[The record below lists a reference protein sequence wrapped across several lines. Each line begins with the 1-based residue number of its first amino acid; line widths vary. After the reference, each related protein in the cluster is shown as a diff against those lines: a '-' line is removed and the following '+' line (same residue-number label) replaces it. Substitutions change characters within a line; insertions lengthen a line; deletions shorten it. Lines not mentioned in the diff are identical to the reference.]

1 MHDTIVKQKYLRLYI
16 TPKLV
21 CRHCDQLTC
30 VANAERDGSGWSITP
45 VCAIHGYADREGK
58 LGFSLHDEHN
68 SIRRFVIESLDL
80 RIEPLTM
87 LVRRCSLAKVKPLG
101 YKPIDPLEI
110 FADQR
115 TVEACHIND
124 MAWRVH
130 WPVNSEVYVVWS
142 YDLISFALWPSVGV
156 DSSSHQDFVESEG

>member
-1 MHDTIVKQKYLRLYI
+1 MNSITTVAPPRKYLRIFI
-16 TPKLV
+16 TPQLACIYCKKLSPI
-21 CRHCDQLTC
+21 
-30 VANAERDGSGWSITP
+30 ANAERDGSGWATTP

-87 LVRRCSLAKVKPLG
+87 LVRRCPLSKVKPLG
-101 YKPIDPLEI
+101 YKAIDPLEV

-115 TVEACHIND
+115 TVEACHIDD
-124 MAWRVH
+124 MAWRVR
-130 WPVNSEVYVVWS
+130 WPSSRDVFVVWS
-142 YDLISFALWPSVGV
+142 YDLISFSLWPSAEVG
-156 DSSSHQDFVESEG
+156 E